1 MNGNTVAMFRLIAI
15 TTSTQVV
22 GNDPVIM
29 RQVIGESLETEGVGG
44 YTGYTDNWNAVLT
57 PLDIVKSE
65 VSGRDKFIQHRFHW
79 HTRLLVVEISAI
91 SLLLP

>member
-29 RQVIGESLETEGVGG
+29 RQVIGEGLETERIGG
-44 YTGYTDNWNAVLT
+44 YARYTDNRSSMLT

-65 VSGRDKFIQHRFHW
+65 VSGKD
-79 HTRLLVVEISAI
+79 
-91 SLLLP
+91 